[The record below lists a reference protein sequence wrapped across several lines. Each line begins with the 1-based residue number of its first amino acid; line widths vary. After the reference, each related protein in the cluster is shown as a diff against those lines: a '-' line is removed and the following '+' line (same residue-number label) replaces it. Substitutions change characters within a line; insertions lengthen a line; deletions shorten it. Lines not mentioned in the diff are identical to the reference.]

1 MKRRNFLTLLPLAAG
16 AISWGCR
23 RKLRPE
29 LIKIEDFEDRKGGWR
44 IIKVACVGDS
54 ITYGAGVEDREKNNY
69 PKQLGD
75 LLGNRFEVRNF
86 GRSGATLSRVGDLP
100 YANTDEF
107 KAALVWQPDMV
118 IVKLGTND
126 TKPQNWKNQ
135 AFFEQETRWLI
146 DQFRSLKSKP
156 QVWACLPVPVY
167 SDTWGITGHI
177 LDDGVITALMEVTTD
192 KKVPVIDLNDALTG
206 YPEMF
211 PDKIHPNA
219 AGATLMARTIFQ
231 AIRP

>member
-1 MKRRNFLTLLPLAAG
+1 MKRRDFLTLLPMAAG

-44 IIKVACVGDS
+44 VIKVACVGDS
-54 ITYGAGVEDREKNNY
+54 ITHGAGVEEREKNNY
-69 PKQLGD
+69 PKQLGE

-100 YANTDEF
+100 YASTDEF
-107 KAALVWQPDMV
+107 KAAIAWQPDMV
-118 IVKLGTND
+118 IIKLGTND
-126 TKPQNWKNQ
+126 TKPQNWKDQ

-146 DQFRSLKSKP
+146 DQFRDLKSKP

-177 LDDGVITALMEVTTD
+177 WTTGSFRRSW
-192 KKVPVIDLNDALTG
+192 K
-206 YPEMF
+206 
-211 PDKIHPNA
+211 
-219 AGATLMARTIFQ
+219 
-231 AIRP
+231 